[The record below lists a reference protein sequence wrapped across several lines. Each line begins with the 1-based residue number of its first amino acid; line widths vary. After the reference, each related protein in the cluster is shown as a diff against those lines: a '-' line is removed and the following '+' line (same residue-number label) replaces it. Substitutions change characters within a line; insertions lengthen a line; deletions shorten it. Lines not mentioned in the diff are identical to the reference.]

1 MALVIV
7 ENKLGIIN
15 PKSGTP
21 YRNMIVSISL
31 ECDMMRETT
40 EYSLSDIKQIERLTH
55 EYYTDLEKA
64 RAKGIERLEARTDRE
79 KALWREIQELMN
91 FN

>member
-15 PKSGTP
+15 PKSGAP

-55 EYYTDLEKA
+55 EHHTNLEKA
-64 RAKGIERLEARTDRE
+64 RAKGIERLNARTDKE
-79 KALWREIQELMN
+79 KATWQKIQDLMT